1 MVEAASPEQQEQQR
15 IQTLLAPLKADKE
28 QWEQSFTDEE
38 RNAGAAFEQSLRTNP
53 EALQGFMTEID
64 DTFTAAD
71 VNADGVLDRDEFKA
85 FVTAMNANGVARGL
99 KNRDTTDEFID
110 MVFPAFNG
118 FT

>member
-1 MVEAASPEQQEQQR
+1 M
-15 IQTLLAPLKADKE
+15 APLKADKE